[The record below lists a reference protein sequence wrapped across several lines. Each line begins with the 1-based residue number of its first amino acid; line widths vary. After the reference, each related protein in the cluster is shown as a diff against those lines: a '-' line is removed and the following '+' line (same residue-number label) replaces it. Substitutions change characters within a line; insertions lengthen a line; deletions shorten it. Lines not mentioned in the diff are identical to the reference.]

1 VGEVEDEERPE
12 AELVQSGLPTCNA
25 LPDGCQLVEVQQD
38 PRKVTNQK
46 NLKMKSNL
54 KTLK

>member
-46 NLKMKSNL
+46 NLEMKSKL